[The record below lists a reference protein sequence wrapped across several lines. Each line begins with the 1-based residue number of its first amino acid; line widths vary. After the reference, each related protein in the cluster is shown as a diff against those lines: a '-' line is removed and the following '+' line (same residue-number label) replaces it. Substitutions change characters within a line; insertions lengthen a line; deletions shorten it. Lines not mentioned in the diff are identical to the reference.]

1 MLTEFLAVGIGGFVG
16 SCFRYA
22 ISRGMSGLPAIS
34 EFPYTTLVSNVIA
47 GFLIGLITVLSEDSD
62 VITARQKLMLTTG
75 MLGGLSTFST
85 FSMETIRMIQHGHE
99 INALGN
105 IILNISLS
113 LFGVILGM
121 ALGRYIAKGI

>member
-1 MLTEFLAVGIGGFVG
+1 MV
-16 SCFRYA
+16 
-22 ISRGMSGLPAIS
+22 
-34 EFPYTTLVSNVIA
+34 N
-47 GFLIGLITVLSEDSD
+47 
-62 VITARQKLMLTTG
+62 
-75 MLGGLSTFST
+75 
-85 FSMETIRMIQHGHE
+85 E

>member
-1 MLTEFLAVGIGGFVG
+1 
-16 SCFRYA
+16 
-22 ISRGMSGLPAIS
+22 
-34 EFPYTTLVSNVIA
+34 
-47 GFLIGLITVLSEDSD
+47 
-62 VITARQKLMLTTG
+62 MLTTG

-121 ALGRYIAKGI
+121 ALGRDIAKNLSEMNKAAHPRGPFIQSQQHRLVLTHRLHILNQILRPVFSRTYPFRTP